1 MAFYFPL
8 SSNKF
13 NSVLDLNTTTVSGE
27 LDKSKATLNLV

>member
-13 NSVLDLNTTTVSGE
+13 NSVLDLNITTVSGE
-27 LDKSKATLNLV
+27 LITQKLH